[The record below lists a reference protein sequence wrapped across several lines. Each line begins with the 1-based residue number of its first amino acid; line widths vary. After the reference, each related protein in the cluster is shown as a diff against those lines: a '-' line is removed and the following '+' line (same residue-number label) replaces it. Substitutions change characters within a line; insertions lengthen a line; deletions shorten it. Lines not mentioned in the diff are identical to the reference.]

1 MSNKYDQIADKQAT
15 LQESI
20 SHQREVLVTMLSD
33 PMKRVAKSC
42 SKDWGEREKLNHALS
57 EVLHTMPYCKYLY
70 TLDFDAVQNSDN
82 ISREGVLTRHFGR
95 DRSERPYVIEMIE
108 SGEFILS
115 KAYISLRAKRPS
127 LTAMQLV
134 RDEQKN
140 PLGYIGADFDLRDL
154 PLTRDM
160 YEEPREWT
168 QIKGDPSIRGN
179 VFSQT
184 RTDSDMD
191 RHIDTVLGVIEELI
205 VNHGVFH
212 AKLHFSSNR
221 AVIWHYD
228 DPFRYRLLSLDALI
242 DPNICLAYPNR
253 EYPKDASIPESQISP
268 ILNNLRQLRFM
279 DNTLYLRAGALNI
292 FNGSIS
298 LNFSCDGSHY
308 IPYDEFLNKDHA
320 FWSDGVNN

>member
-1 MSNKYDQIADKQAT
+1 MPDKQAT

-20 SHQREVLVTMLSD
+20 SQQREVLITMLSD
-33 PMKRVAKSC
+33 PLKRVAKSC
-42 SKDWGEREKLNHALS
+42 SKVWGNREKLNHALT
-57 EVLHTMPYCKYLY
+57 EVLRTMPYCKYLY
-70 TLDFDAVQNSDN
+70 TLDVDAVQNSDN
-82 ISREGVLTRHFGR
+82 VSHEGLVKRHFGR
-95 DRSERPYVIEMIE
+95 DRSERPYMREMVPA
-108 SGEFILS
+108 SDFVLS
-115 KAYISLRAKRPS
+115 TAYISLRAQRPS
-127 LTAMQLV
+127 LTAIQLV
-134 RDEQKN
+134 RDEKNN
-140 PLGYIGADFDLRDL
+140 PLGFIGADFDLRNL
-154 PLTRDM
+154 PLTRDL
-160 YEEPREWT
+160 YEEPQQWT

-184 RTDSDMD
+184 RSDSDMD

-205 VNHGVFH
+205 MDHGVFH

-221 AVIWHYD
+221 SVIWHYD
-228 DPFRYRLLSLDALI
+228 DPYRYRLLSLDALV

-253 EYPKDASIPESQISP
+253 GYPKDASIPESQIRP

-279 DNTLYLRAGALNI
+279 DDTLYLRAGALNI

-320 FWSDGVNN
+320 FWSSGVSN